1 MNPEILDIVNSMK
14 PISLDEMK
22 DVRLMNRVDTK
33 YLVTSNQLVS
43 ILHGVR
49 DHYYAQEVE
58 GKRFSPYRTV
68 YYDTPDLTMYII
80 HHDRH
85 LVRDKIRVRTYV
97 DSNLTFCEVKHKTNK
112 GRTKK
117 KRMEVKVENGKWE
130 VVSKLSALSDQ
141 ITAANFQLPYPLE
154 TLDASLETVFDR
166 ITLVN
171 YEKTERLTIDCDLK
185 FNNFISGTSASMD
198 PLVVMELKQ
207 DGRARSLL
215 KQVLFDLRIK
225 PYKISKYCIGTA
237 MTRPEVKQ
245 NRFKKKIRRINKLK
259 SNNT

>member
-1 MNPEILDIVNSMK
+1 MK
-14 PISLDEMK
+14 PISLGEMK
-22 DVRLMNRVDTK
+22 EVRLMNRVDTK
-33 YLVTSNQLVS
+33 YLVTSDQLVD
-43 ILHGVR
+43 ILCGVK

-58 GKRFSPYRTV
+58 GNRFSPYRTV
-68 YYDTPDLTMYII
+68 YYDTPELTMYII

-85 LVRDKIRVRTYV
+85 LVRDKVRVRTYV

-117 KRMEVKVENGKWE
+117 KRI
-130 VVSKLSALSDQ
+130 Q
-141 ITAANFQLPYPLE
+141 IQEGVDVLKDAETVAFLEERQPYAVGSLAPQLE
-154 TLDASLETVFDR
+154 TAFDR
-166 ITLVN
+166 VTLVN
-171 YEKTERLTIDCDLK
+171 YEKTERLTIDCNLH
-185 FNNFISGTSASMD
+185 FNNFVSDTSASMD

-207 DGRARSLL
+207 DGRARSLF

-225 PYKISKYCIGTA
+225 PYKISQYCIGTA

-259 SNNT
+259 SIS